1 MVSFS
6 PTYGSTELYVTD
18 NTITFSFNDM
28 TVYPSRMADNTTL
41 GQIVIYR
48 GAVKADGTI
57 FKTNLVLWE
66 NLALDDFKTPN
77 PL

>member
-1 MVSFS
+1 
-6 PTYGSTELYVTD
+6 
-18 NTITFSFNDM
+18 
-28 TVYPSRMADNTTL
+28 MADNTTL

-57 FKTNLVLWE
+57 FKTNLVLWK